1 MSSLGD
7 CIPLFTMEIAC
18 THFHFLQR
26 DMLAFDAFFDEEGRR
41 IFYMLFVVKNQ
52 FSIMYTQRKC

>member
-1 MSSLGD
+1 
-7 CIPLFTMEIAC
+7 MEIAC